1 MPTRSDTHPGAAQRL
16 QTQHHGLVA
25 PGFQFASG
33 RAVGRADNPFPES
46 TLRMQA
52 LVLKAKFD
60 LDLEA
65 EVPGLV
71 WGTVNVALAYDLRR
85 LRPDV
90 TVEGVDWTEGLEG
103 AGRIAPETFSF
114 TRCCLVHADRCYPGL
129 IYMPHPET
137 KPAINSHRHN
147 VLEVLTSQVDGL
159 VYQDPVTVVCRADA
173 FQIRTEES

>member
-1 MPTRSDTHPGAAQRL
+1 MPTGSDTPPGAAPGL
-16 QTQHHGLVA
+16 QALHHGVVTR
-25 PGFQFASG
+25 GFQFASG
-33 RAVGRADNPFPES
+33 RAVGRADNPFPGS

-52 LVLKAKFD
+52 PLLKAQFG

-65 EVPGLV
+65 EIPGLV
-71 WGTVNVALAYDLRR
+71 WGRVNVELAYSLRR

-90 TVEGVDWTEGLEG
+90 TVEGVNWTEGLEG

-114 TRCCLVHADRCYPGL
+114 TRCCLVHANRYYPGL

-137 KPAINSHRHN
+137 KPPTNIHRDN
-147 VLEVLTSQVDGL
+147 VLEVLTSKVDGL
-159 VYQDPVTVVCRADA
+159 AYQDPATVVCRADA

>member
-1 MPTRSDTHPGAAQRL
+1 MPIGADTHPDPAQGV
-16 QTQHHGLVA
+16 QTLHHGLVT

-33 RAVGRADNPFPES
+33 RAVGRADNPFPAS

-52 LVLKAKFD
+52 RVLKAQFG

-65 EVPGLV
+65 EIPGLV

-85 LRPDV
+85 LRPDF
-90 TVEGVDWTEGLEG
+90 TVAGVDWTEGLEG

-114 TRCCLVHADRCYPGL
+114 TRCCLVHANRDYPGL

-137 KPAINSHRHN
+137 KPATNSHRYD
-147 VLEVLTSQVDGL
+147 VLEVLTSQVEGL
-159 VYQDPVTVVCRADA
+159 AYQDPATVVCRADA
-173 FQIRTEES
+173 FEIRTEGS